1 MITMVLLTHNHV
13 IGGQLMQI
21 VPVKELKDAARISKL
36 CRESGEPVHV
46 TKNGYPDMVIMS
58 VEAYEELERAAQTGR
73 VVSMVQEGIDAVERG
88 ECRDAFEAVASI
100 RSKYGL

>member
-1 MITMVLLTHNHV
+1 
-13 IGGQLMQI
+13 MQM

-36 CRESGEPVHV
+36 CHETGEPIHV
-46 TKNGYPDMVIMS
+46 TKNGYPDMVVLS
-58 VEAYEELERAAQTGR
+58 AEAYEELEKAAQNGR
-73 VVSMVQEGIDAVERG
+73 VVSLVQEGIEAVERG